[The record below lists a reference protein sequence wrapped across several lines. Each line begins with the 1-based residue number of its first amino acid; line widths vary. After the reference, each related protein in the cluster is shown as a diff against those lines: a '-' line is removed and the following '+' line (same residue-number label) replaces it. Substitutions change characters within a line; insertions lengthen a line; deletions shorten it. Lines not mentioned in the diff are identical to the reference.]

1 MEAVNHEREGL
12 LKSFQRRDEEGFADA
27 LAGGDA
33 LVLGAAIDCIDLIPP
48 FDAVLIEAVHVI
60 RTQVAKVVVRHR
72 RSAFA
77 DAVSRKVFMGLSQI
91 SRTAG

>member
-1 MEAVNHEREGL
+1 MEAVNHERDGL
-12 LKSFQRRDEEGFADA
+12 RKGFQHRDEEGFADA
-27 LAGGDA
+27 LADGDA
-33 LVLGAAIDCIDLIPP
+33 VVLGDAIDGIDLIPP

-60 RTQVAKVVVRHR
+60 RTQVAKVVVRQR

-77 DAVSRKVFMGLSQI
+77 EAASLEVFMGPSQI